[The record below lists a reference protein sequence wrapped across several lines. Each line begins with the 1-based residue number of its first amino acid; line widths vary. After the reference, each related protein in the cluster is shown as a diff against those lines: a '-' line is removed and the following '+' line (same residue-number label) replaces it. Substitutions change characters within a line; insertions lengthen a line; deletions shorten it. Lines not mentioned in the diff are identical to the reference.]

1 MQLVGFEFNFSIG
14 AFHMSAVKRD
24 CEIIEIPPND
34 SHLRENLEASIQY
47 GGSARLRESRY

>member
-1 MQLVGFEFNFSIG
+1 MQLVGFEFYFSLG
-14 AFHMSAVKRD
+14 AFHMSAVKWD

-47 GGSARLRESRY
+47 GGSARLRKSRY